1 MGLTTVLELV
11 NNLADYTS
19 TTVRGDRGIEIY
31 RAMRTVGACER
42 TGNSSFERLG
52 TLLAEWRNDT
62 DGPRFALVAQ
72 IFASSNIT
80 TADCA
85 DWRIEKRCRR
95 FK

>member
-42 TGNSSFERLG
+42 TGNSSF
-52 TLLAEWRNDT
+52 
-62 DGPRFALVAQ
+62 
-72 IFASSNIT
+72 
-80 TADCA
+80 
-85 DWRIEKRCRR
+85 
-95 FK
+95 